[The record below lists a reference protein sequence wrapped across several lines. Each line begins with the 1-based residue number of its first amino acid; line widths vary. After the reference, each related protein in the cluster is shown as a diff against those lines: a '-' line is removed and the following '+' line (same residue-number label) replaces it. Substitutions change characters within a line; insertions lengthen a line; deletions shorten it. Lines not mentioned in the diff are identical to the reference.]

1 MVGGREGE
9 RRRMTLL
16 IRDNDCHMSRRQQAP
31 QDSQGKGRVAGV
43 LKNKQ
48 DSGQYRGD
56 QVVFQ
61 GCRRFWITPRRCKRM
76 MRHRPFRG
84 TQKINNE
91 LKTGQVPEK
100 KFPGGRPSQ
109 APAAVRVLL
118 GSERDRLEGG
128 GRGKGGEQIITEGHP
143 GSR

>member
-1 MVGGREGE
+1 
-9 RRRMTLL
+9 
-16 IRDNDCHMSRRQQAP
+16 
-31 QDSQGKGRVAGV
+31 
-43 LKNKQ
+43 
-48 DSGQYRGD
+48 
-56 QVVFQ
+56 
-61 GCRRFWITPRRCKRM
+61 M